1 MRRALLAIIA
11 ALCLCHTALAQDSSV
26 VDKIGSFPDKFFRIL
41 NKRTSS
47 LEQKLTRQT
56 EKYLQRL
63 EKKEQKL
70 KRQLY
75 QLDSNKTK
83 NLFLLNTDQ
92 RYAAYLQKIRSDT
105 ALDPSSL
112 RGTYMPNA
120 DTIQGALAF
129 LKQNPSY
136 LSGSNILP
144 GQVQESMA
152 KFNSLEAKMND
163 ADLLQQF
170 IKERKEQI
178 KQYLLQFA
186 QLPPGIRSIYNEYN
200 QEFYYYTQ
208 QIKQYKDLLDDPDKL
223 IKTTVAI
230 LQKIPLFQSFMA
242 KNSILASLFPNSPGM
257 GGPQGIPGLQTRGST
272 SDMILAQMSGP
283 NAQQTVS
290 NNMSS
295 AQTELDNIQN
305 RVMNL
310 GQGGADVDIPNFSP
324 NMQRTKTFFQRLE
337 FGTNFQTLSSTYAFP
352 TTTDIGLSVGYLL
365 DDKGNDVGIGAS
377 YKIGWGSDIN
387 HIKVSSQGASIR
399 SFADIKLKKSFYLSG
414 GMELNY
420 QQPYYSLR
428 KLENLNSWHQSG
440 LVGVSKIISMK
451 TKFFKKTKVQL
462 LWDFLSYQQIP
473 RTQPWIFRINYSF

>member
-1 MRRALLAIIA
+1 
-11 ALCLCHTALAQDSSV
+11 
-26 VDKIGSFPDKFFRIL
+26 
-41 NKRTSS
+41 
-47 LEQKLTRQT
+47 
-56 EKYLQRL
+56 
-63 EKKEQKL
+63 
-70 KRQLY
+70 
-75 QLDSNKTK
+75 
-83 NLFLLNTDQ
+83 
-92 RYAAYLQKIRSDT
+92 
-105 ALDPSSL
+105 
-112 RGTYMPNA
+112 
-120 DTIQGALAF
+120 
-129 LKQNPSY
+129 
-136 LSGSNILP
+136 
-144 GQVQESMA
+144 
-152 KFNSLEAKMND
+152 
-163 ADLLQQF
+163 
-170 IKERKEQI
+170 
-178 KQYLLQFA
+178 
-186 QLPPGIRSIYNEYN
+186 
-200 QEFYYYTQ
+200 
-208 QIKQYKDLLDDPDKL
+208 
-223 IKTTVAI
+223 
-230 LQKIPLFQSFMA
+230 
-242 KNSILASLFPNSPGM
+242 
-257 GGPQGIPGLQTRGST
+257 
-272 SDMILAQMSGP
+272 MILAQMSGP